1 MTHLELAL
9 CTGGMILGTFL
20 PRVLPMTI
28 LAGRPLP
35 EAARVWLGF
44 VPAAVLAALVA
55 PEIFLVDG
63 RLALNTDNIFLL
75 AALPSILVAW
85 KTGRLFATLAAGM
98 GAAALLRW
106 GAA

>member
-63 RLALNTDNIFLL
+63 
-75 AALPSILVAW
+75 LP
-85 KTGRLFATLAAGM
+85 
-98 GAAALLRW
+98 
-106 GAA
+106 

>member
-35 EAARVWLGF
+35 
-44 VPAAVLAALVA
+44 
-55 PEIFLVDG
+55 
-63 RLALNTDNIFLL
+63 
-75 AALPSILVAW
+75 
-85 KTGRLFATLAAGM
+85 
-98 GAAALLRW
+98 
-106 GAA
+106 

>member
-28 LAGRPLP
+28 HAGRPLP

-85 KTGRLFATLAAGM
+85 KTGSQFAALAAGM
-98 GAAALLRW
+98 GTAALLRW

>member
-9 CTGGMILGTFL
+9 CTGGMLLGTFL
-20 PRVLPMTI
+20 PRVLPMTL

-44 VPAAVLAALVA
+44 VPAAILAALVA

-63 RLALNTDNIFLL
+63 KLALSMDNTFLV
-75 AALPSILVAW
+75 AALPSIFVAW
-85 KTGRLFATLAAGM
+85 KTRSLFATLAAGM
-98 GAAALLRW
+98 ASVALLRW

>member
-1 MTHLELAL
+1 MTNLELAL

-20 PRVLPMTI
+20 PRVLPMTF

-35 EAARVWLGF
+35 DAARIWLGF
-44 VPAAVLAALVA
+44 VPAAILASLVA

-63 RLALNTDNIFLL
+63 RLSLGLDNTFLL
-75 AALPSILVAW
+75 AAFPAVLAAW
-85 KTGRLFATLAAGM
+85 KTKSLFATLAVGM
-98 GAAALLRW
+98 GAVALLRW

>member
-9 CTGGMILGTFL
+9 CTGGMLLGTFL
-20 PRVLPMTI
+20 PRVLPMTL

-44 VPAAVLAALVA
+44 VPAAILAALVA

-63 RLALNTDNIFLL
+63 KLALSMDNTFLV
-75 AALPSILVAW
+75 AALPSIFVAW
-85 KTGRLFATLAAGM
+85 KTRSLFATLAAGM
-98 GAAALLRW
+98 ASAALLRW

>member
-85 KTGRLFATLAAGM
+85 KTGSLIATLAAGM

>member
-20 PRVLPMTI
+20 PRVLPMTL

-44 VPAAVLAALVA
+44 VPAAILAALVA

-63 RLALNTDNIFLL
+63 KLALSMDNTF
-75 AALPSILVAW
+75 VAW
-85 KTGRLFATLAAGM
+85 KTRSLFATLAAGM
-98 GAAALLRW
+98 ASVALLRW

>member
-1 MTHLELAL
+1 MTHFELAL
-9 CTGGMILGTFL
+9 CTCGMILGTFL
-20 PRVLPMTI
+20 PRVLPMTL

-44 VPAAVLAALVA
+44 VPAAILAALVA

-63 RLALNTDNIFLL
+63 KLALGTDNIFLL
-75 AALPSILVAW
+75 AALPSIFVAW
-85 KTGRLFATLAAGM
+85 KTKSLFATLAVGM
-98 GAAALLRW
+98 ASAALLRW